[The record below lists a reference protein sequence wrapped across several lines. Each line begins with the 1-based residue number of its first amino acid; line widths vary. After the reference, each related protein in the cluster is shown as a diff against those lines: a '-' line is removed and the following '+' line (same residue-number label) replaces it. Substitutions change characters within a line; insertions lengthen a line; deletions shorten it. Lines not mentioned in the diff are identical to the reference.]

1 MFFSYPTLSPSFW
14 VTSNFRDQWHLC
26 FGKYFGFHIPA
37 FWRKVDRFVLTLTVD
52 FEANFHPFWIVKCI
66 FFIYCCSIIYIII
79 IFLFLKLDVCR
90 ILEFKSAMKGYNLQ
104 GHIFKSVEVKSETDC
119 DVNCYLES
127 DCISFNV
134 VTSPTDGTI
143 TCELSNS
150 DHETHPEDL
159 RRQFGAV
166 YQPIKVKGITFS
178 EHKRP
183 CYSDEQ

>member
-1 MFFSYPTLSPSFW
+1 MYFLCIAVVQFFYYYY
-14 VTSNFRDQWHLC
+14 N
-26 FGKYFGFHIPA
+26 
-37 FWRKVDRFVLTLTVD
+37 
-52 FEANFHPFWIVKCI
+52 
-66 FFIYCCSIIYIII
+66 
-79 IFLFLKLDVCR
+79 FLFLKPDVCR

-159 RRQFGAV
+159 RRHFGAV
-166 YQPIKVKGITFS
+166 YQPIKVKGITVELFS
-178 EHKRP
+178 IDKITTFTNARET
-183 CYSDEQ
+183 

>member
-1 MFFSYPTLSPSFW
+1 MYFLCIAVVQFFYYYY
-14 VTSNFRDQWHLC
+14 N
-26 FGKYFGFHIPA
+26 
-37 FWRKVDRFVLTLTVD
+37 
-52 FEANFHPFWIVKCI
+52 
-66 FFIYCCSIIYIII
+66 
-79 IFLFLKLDVCR
+79 FLFLKPDVCR

-119 DVNCYLES
+119 DVKCYLES

-134 VTSPTDGTI
+134 VTSPTDGII

-166 YQPIKVKGITFS
+166 YQPIKVKGITVELFS
-178 EHKRP
+178 IDMITTSTNTRKSRDLKSLLRKTTNSR
-183 CYSDEQ
+183 CIS

>member
-1 MFFSYPTLSPSFW
+1 MYFLCIAVVQFFYYYY
-14 VTSNFRDQWHLC
+14 N
-26 FGKYFGFHIPA
+26 
-37 FWRKVDRFVLTLTVD
+37 
-52 FEANFHPFWIVKCI
+52 
-66 FFIYCCSIIYIII
+66 
-79 IFLFLKLDVCR
+79 FLFLKPDVCR

-166 YQPIKVKGITFS
+166 YQPIKVKGITVELFS
-178 EHKRP
+178 IDMITTSTNTRKSRDLKSLLRKTTNSR
-183 CYSDEQ
+183 CIS

>member
-1 MFFSYPTLSPSFW
+1 MYFLCIAVVQFFYYYY
-14 VTSNFRDQWHLC
+14 N
-26 FGKYFGFHIPA
+26 
-37 FWRKVDRFVLTLTVD
+37 
-52 FEANFHPFWIVKCI
+52 
-66 FFIYCCSIIYIII
+66 
-79 IFLFLKLDVCR
+79 FLFLKPDVCR

-134 VTSPTDGTI
+134 VTSPTDGKI

-166 YQPIKVKGITFS
+166 YQPIKVKGIIS
-178 EHKRP
+178 
-183 CYSDEQ
+183 Q

>member
-1 MFFSYPTLSPSFW
+1 MY
-14 VTSNFRDQWHLC
+14 
-26 FGKYFGFHIPA
+26 
-37 FWRKVDRFVLTLTVD
+37 
-52 FEANFHPFWIVKCI
+52 
-66 FFIYCCSIIYIII
+66 FFIYCCSIICIII

-166 YQPIKVKGITFS
+166 YQPIKVKGITEELFS
-178 EHKRP
+178 IDMITTSTNARKSRDLESLLRKTTNSR
-183 CYSDEQ
+183 CIS